1 MQESAGGKY
10 VFILNVDAIFVTEK
24 LLTVDLANKSVIT
37 VRMQLS
43 SMSSHLFPLH
53 MAFFFP
59 F

>member
-53 MAFFFP
+53 MAFFLP